1 MVAPELPTGIPIGLA
16 VFDHDADRQGHHPM
30 RVVSA
35 GRRHIVQVDTEVLA
49 AGLAIVLGVRDVQLT
64 RSPGPQVPEIVQGA
78 GEEMV
83 SGCRLAAARAG
94 ALRLNALFFDDFR
107 LRQVFDAGKGD
118 IRDILAGTNFE

>member
-1 MVAPELPTGIPIGLA
+1 MG
-16 VFDHDADRQGHHPM
+16 
-30 RVVSA
+30 VVPA
-35 GRRHIVQVDTEVLA
+35 GRRHIGQVDTEVLA

-64 RSPGPQVPEIVQGA
+64 RSPGPQVPEIVQGS

-83 SGCRLAAARAG
+83 AGCRFAAARAG

-107 LRQVFDAGKGD
+107 LGQVFDADKGG